1 MFTIQQIHDP
11 DAKADICALV
21 LRALPD
27 WFGLEEATLEYIRSS
42 RVFPLLAASHGE
54 TPVGFVSLEGHN
66 AHTYEVHCMGVLMPY
81 HRRGVG
87 KLLMQ
92 GAEEYARNLGARFL
106 TVKTLADT
114 HPDQSYAKTRR
125 FYLARGFLP
134 LQVFPTLWGEENPCL
149 FLAKSL

>member
-21 LRALPD
+21 LRDLPD
-27 WFGLEEATLEYIRSS
+27 WFGIEEATLEYIRGS
-42 RVFPLLAASHGE
+42 RVFPLLAAFDGE
-54 TPVGFVSLEGHN
+54 KPVGFVSLEGHN
-66 AHTYEVHCMGVLMPY
+66 AHTYEVHCMGVLMPC

-87 KLLMQ
+87 RLLLQ
-92 GAEEYARNLGARFL
+92 EAEEYARTLGARFL

-114 HPDQSYAKTRR
+114 HPDQGYAKTRR
-125 FYLARGFLP
+125 FYLAMGFLP

-149 FLAKSL
+149 FLAKAL